1 MLKRI
6 SVLLLTLVLALSV
19 GCGKNKDKLSVE
31 KGDDAKNPT
40 SSTEVDTQDNGVL
53 NPLTGLKD
61 LNPEDENLRP
71 TAVMINNIS
80 QAQTVQTGL
89 NEADIVYETE
99 VEGGITRLLAVFKD
113 IKNVKQLGT
122 VRSARYCFIDLALG
136 HDAMYVHHGQDAFHA
151 QPHLKDVDAFTVS
164 EKSGGG
170 GARITNG
177 LSREHTLY
185 AYGDKLWEA
194 LGNRGYSLEASSNEP
209 WQTFT
214 DKADLSNTANSVSAK
229 FSSSYI
235 TKFVYNPDTAK
246 YTRYSGN
253 TKRIDYVTEEK
264 IEFKNVFVLK
274 TTIRSYNCSGSDTY
288 NHKEVLLDS
297 GTGYYFSNGKYEEI
311 NWSKGSASNGF
322 VFTKTDGTTLKVT
335 AGNSWVCIMNK
346 NNGITIE

>member
-1 MLKRI
+1 MLKKI
-6 SVLLLTLVLALSV
+6 SVLLLTLILALSV

-31 KGDDAKNPT
+31 KGDDAQNSAT
-40 SSTEVDTQDNGVL
+40 SSTGSGEELENGVL

-61 LNPEDENLRP
+61 LNPEDANLRP

-80 QAQTVQTGL
+80 QAQKVQTGL
-89 NEADIVYETE
+89 NDADIVYETE

-136 HDAMYVHHGQDAFHA
+136 HDAIYVHHGQDAYHA
-151 QPHLKDVDAFTVS
+151 APHLRDVAAFTVS
-164 EKSGGG
+164 EKAG

-185 AYGDKLWEA
+185 AYGDKLWQV
-194 LGNRGYSLEASSNEP
+194 LGNNGYNLEASSTEP

-214 DKADLSNTANSVSAK
+214 EKAKLSNTANSVSAK
-229 FSSSYI
+229 FSASYI

-246 YTRYSGN
+246 YRRYSGS
-253 TKRIDYVTEEK
+253 TERVDYVTNEK

-274 TTIRSYNCSGSDTY
+274 TTIRNFNCTGSDTY
-288 NHKEVLLDS
+288 HHKDVVLDS
-297 GTGYYFSNGKYEEI
+297 GSGYYFSNGKYEEI
-311 NWSKGSASNGF
+311 NWTKGAASNGF
-322 VFTKTDGTTLKVT
+322 KFTKTDGTALEVS
-335 AGNSWVCIMNK
+335 AGNSWVCIINK
-346 NNGITIE
+346 NNSVTIE